1 MLPLLAHVLGVPT
14 GLGAQLPESAI
25 SIRGA
30 KGVQIWWR
38 STEAPQ
44 SWPVALPAVTRA
56 VRWRILRPGLE
67 SGRLDLSGDGV
78 AWRIAIVLARV
89 EPARFRFALDTA
101 VTRDGAAAWTIDRA
115 RGAAL
120 AVNAGQF
127 EAGSPWGWV
136 VHGGVELQPPGH
148 GPLSAALAVD
158 REGRVE
164 LLDPDEMLA
173 AQRNG
178 QVLEA
183 FQSYP
188 AILVGDG
195 LVPEPLRA
203 IGRGV
208 DLVHRD
214 SRFGVCV
221 LRDGRLLFALTRFM
235 SPGSPLARLPF
246 GPTTP
251 EMAAIMGALGCR
263 RGVLLDGGLSG
274 QMALSDSRSISHRWP
289 GLRPVPLGLIARP
302 R

>member
-1 MLPLLAHVLGVPT
+1 M
-14 GLGAQLPESAI
+14 
-25 SIRGA
+25 
-30 KGVQIWWR
+30 
-38 STEAPQ
+38 
-44 SWPVALPAVTRA
+44 
-56 VRWRILRPGLE
+56 
-67 SGRLDLSGDGV
+67 
-78 AWRIAIVLARV
+78 LARWSR
-89 EPARFRFALDTA
+89 PRFRFALDTA

-158 REGRVE
+158 REGRIE
-164 LLDPDEMLA
+164 LLEPDEMLA

-221 LRDGRLLFALTRFM
+221 RTNGHTHPGIKCYPCSRNTLLPM
-235 SPGSPLARLPF
+235 SPVVQVWRAPCDDIRDSAEDAQRKVSDPRREFPLCRL
-246 GPTTP
+246 
-251 EMAAIMGALGCR
+251 EA
-263 RGVLLDGGLSG
+263 
-274 QMALSDSRSISHRWP
+274 
-289 GLRPVPLGLIARP
+289 
-302 R
+302 